1 MKISKREKTLA
12 MLAGGTV
19 ILLLYYM
26 VILSP
31 WLTRQEALN
40 GHIRKREQSVKEMNG
55 LKQEWEVFQAE
66 KNEAD
71 ASLNLRGKAFTLLSY
86 LESVS
91 RQAGIDKK
99 IQYMKPLSLGKES
112 DVMKPEG
119 IEVKLEGIT
128 VDELIN
134 LIYQIEYSGKLLNM
148 RRMKIQRS
156 PKGNQVLLNATL
168 QVQTYRSQS
177 EVKGG

>member
-12 MLAGGTV
+12 MLAGV
-19 ILLLYYM
+19 IVLSLLYYM
-26 VILSP
+26 VLLSP
-31 WLTRQEALN
+31 WLTRQKALKR
-40 GHIRKREQSVKEMNG
+40 HISKQEKSVKEMKV
-55 LKQEWEVFQAE
+55 LKREWEGFQAE
-66 KNEAD
+66 KYEAD
-71 ASLNLRGKAFTLLSY
+71 ARLNRRGKAFTLLSY

-112 DVMKPEG
+112 DFMKPEG

-128 VDELIN
+128 VRELIN

-156 PKGNQVLLNATL
+156 TRGDQVLLNATL
-168 QVQTYRSQS
+168 QVQTYHS
-177 EVKGG
+177 